1 MPFARHSAAIDD
13 GGQRGDP
20 ADPAMGGEYREL
32 VLLYVSGTGMVL
44 YREKHHAAS
53 GDGRAKG
60 RSEKPIV

>member
-13 GGQRGDP
+13 AGQRGDP
-20 ADPAMGGEYREL
+20 AAMGGEYREL
-32 VLLYVSGTGMVL
+32 VLPYVSGTGVVL